1 VTQSFKIGPGVLRK
15 LQLSKIHQLK
25 SQESIDRPLLRSNS
39 SQDPVNHARLP
50 NLKKTESAGSTD
62 EASQNKRSQ
71 LASHEATSNPSV
83 RKRQLPN
90 ATVHLA
96 TVHLA
101 TVHLVTVLLAMAHL
115 DSIAVKNAT
124 LTRNPR
130 VVVLVLVIV
139 LVSALDLMLEAEVK
153 NDLISK
159 STMICMCL

>member
-1 VTQSFKIGPGVLRK
+1 MVTQSSKDGPGVLRK

-25 SQESIDRPLLRSNS
+25 SQESIVRPLPRAIS

-50 NLKKTESAGSTD
+50 NLKKTESASSAD

-90 ATVHLA
+90 ATVHL
-96 TVHLA
+96 
-101 TVHLVTVLLAMAHL
+101 VTVQLAMAHL
-115 DSIAVKNAT
+115 DSIVVKNAT

-130 VVVLVLVIV
+130 VVVVMV
-139 LVSALDLMLEAEVK
+139 LVSALDLILEAEVK
-153 NDLISK
+153 ND
-159 STMICMCL
+159 

>member
-1 VTQSFKIGPGVLRK
+1 VLRK

-25 SQESIDRPLLRSNS
+25 SQESIVRPLPRAIS

-50 NLKKTESAGSTD
+50 NPKKTESASSAD

-115 DSIAVKNAT
+115 DSIVVKNAT

-130 VVVLVLVIV
+130 VVVVMV
-139 LVSALDLMLEAEVK
+139 LVSALDLILEAEVK
-153 NDLISK
+153 ND
-159 STMICMCL
+159 